1 MARHFGRVKRFLLR
15 RFMALADAIRL
26 LRSKLGESQEGM
38 ARRLGCSTSGYA
50 KWERGVVAPRGEVTI
65 KMLQMCPDGESRA
78 AFGSA
83 IGRPGQMNV
92 PAFLAQMKT
101 AGYRTEVDTELFDN
115 AYNAKTAVDDLLQA
129 ARAGDQNARQLLRD
143 AKDRLSTAVASVR
156 EEARAANQS
165 LGEPRRPAGK
175 RANSGVAKGRTKRK
189 RKKR

>member
-1 MARHFGRVKRFLLR
+1 MACPVRVVKELFRAH
-15 RFMALADAIRL
+15 MALSDAIRL

-38 ARRLGCSTSGYA
+38 ARRLGCSTSGYT
-50 KWERGVVAPRGEVTI
+50 KWERGVAAPRGEVTI
-65 KMLQMCPDGESRA
+65 KMLQMCPDDESRA

-83 IGRPGQMNV
+83 IGTGQNAA
-92 PAFLAQMKT
+92 AFLGQMKT
-101 AGYRTEVDTELFDN
+101 MVGVTEAESELWDN
-115 AYNAKTAVDDLLQA
+115 ASSAKTAVDALLQV

-143 AKDRLSTAVASVR
+143 TKDRLSTAVASVR
-156 EEARAANQS
+156 EETRAASQS